1 MQPKFTLKKRGL
13 FLFLS
18 SFISAFFLLIAG
30 GLMAQ
35 QYTNGNLSTG
45 ATHGGTSTA
54 APAGTT
60 WSELQGTNTGLG
72 FGANVTATLTLADD
86 FIVPAGPSWNL
97 TKITFFAYSTG
108 FAGASSPFVDARVQI
123 FNTDP
128 STGNPTPVFG
138 DLTTNRIISSSFAN
152 MYRTGRTTADQ
163 TRKIWKI
170 EVAVNTT
177 LAPGTYWVEWAL
189 GNGGLSNFTPPS
201 TVVGQPTPAGGNS
214 KQRNYSTGLPGTWT
228 AITDGGGGGAQD
240 QHFIIDYATGG
251 CSGTPAPGNTI
262 SSAASVCP
270 GINFTLSLQTP
281 TSGSGVSYQW
291 QSSPDGTTWT
301 NIGGATNS
309 TYTSTLGATTQFRC
323 NVTCGAN
330 TGTSTPT
337 TVSLTPASGCY
348 CIPPATDCTDDDV
361 ITRVRIGT
369 LDNSSACSAGPP
381 AGYTYYSSVA
391 APTIYSGAANPITIN
406 HAATYS
412 KADAV
417 WIDYNQNGQFET
429 AEFTAIGTGAAG
441 TAQISGTI
449 NIPTTALN
457 GTTRMR
463 VRMRFGTTQ
472 FTSAQACTNPSS
484 FGETEDYNVTIAP
497 CVPLTVTTS
506 PANVSVTCGQ
516 NASFTVATAGT
527 LPVYAWQ
534 FRTSASSNWQAL
546 SNGGIYSGATTATL
560 TLTGV
565 SAAYSGY
572 QYRAQVVGGCSG
584 VDFSQPATLTV
595 NAIQP
600 VVSPASAT
608 ICLGSVQQ
616 LSLTNTVAEPTT
628 VTFNATS
635 GLPLTVPDGDPN
647 GVLSSPIAVSGI
659 PAGSVI
665 KNVAVKFSMTHPWVG
680 DIVMNLKAP
689 NGQVLNLVGLLDG
702 GNGTNGTDDFVN
714 TVVDSLSTLAMSG
727 AAAPRTNTF
736 RADRFTVGAGAM
748 GVAPTTTNFWAPL
761 LGTMNGNWSV
771 AFSDLGATDVG
782 VLSAWSIA
790 ITYVAPNFAQ
800 GVWAGPAGTIFTNAA
815 ATAAYD
821 GVTPLTT
828 VYVKPTVTSNY
839 TVNFTTST
847 PCTSATA
854 TVPVTVNT
862 PVTGLTVSPATRAV
876 CIGGSTTFTA
886 STTGGSPVNYQWQR
900 STDAGLTWSNVTGAT
915 GATLTISNVTLNMT
929 GYRYRVATTGNACAA
944 VTSTTFGSI
953 TVNNLPAVTIAAP
966 VVNIVPGTTSTIS
979 ATSTPAAGA
988 TNSWSWTLNG
998 NALAGNTSTQVAS
1011 IDGLG
1016 TYQATVT
1023 DVNGCVNTSN
1033 QLVIGAE
1040 VSDKLWIYPN
1050 PSDGAFQVRLYHNVN
1065 SPEKRVVSVYNSA
1078 GQLITSQTLNLN
1090 YNSSPYQS
1098 LTFDLSGMARGVY
1111 VVKAAHEYS
1120 GRVTSGLLLIH

>member
-1 MQPKFTLKKRGL
+1 MLLFFTPKKLTTFGIRCLLTSMLFIGLSFGTKAQVLFNEDFATVVPLPAGWASQNLSNPLGTTTWFQGNNTVFPSQAGAATAYIGANFNSTAGAGTISTWLFTPNVTIKNGDVFTFYTRRTT
-13 FLFLS
+13 
-18 SFISAFFLLIAG
+18 SAFPDRL
-30 GLMAQ
+30 Q
-35 QYTNGNLSTG
+35 VRLS
-45 ATHGGTSTA
+45 
-54 APAGTT
+54 
-60 WSELQGTNTGLG
+60 L
-72 FGANVTATLTLADD
+72 
-86 FIVPAGPSWNL
+86 
-97 TKITFFAYSTG
+97 
-108 FAGASSPFVDARVQI
+108 AGAS
-123 FNTDP
+123 TDVGATET
-128 STGNPTPVFG
+128 STGDFSTLLLDINPT
-138 DLTTNRIISSSFAN
+138 LTTTGYPSVWTQYTITISGVAAPTSGRLAFRYFVTSGGPSGAN
-152 MYRTGRTTADQ
+152 SDYIGIDEVVYTA
-163 TRKIWKI
+163 
-170 EVAVNTT
+170 VAACT
-177 LAPGTYWVEWAL
+177 
-189 GNGGLSNFTPPS
+189 
-201 TVVGQPTPAGGNS
+201 
-214 KQRNYSTGLPGTWT
+214 
-228 AITDGGGGGAQD
+228 
-240 QHFIIDYATGG
+240 
-251 CSGTPAPGNTI
+251 GTPAPGATNSTI
-262 SSAASVCP
+262 NPVCP
-270 GINFTLSLQTP
+270 GINFTLSLATP
-281 TSGSGVSYQW
+281 GSGVTYQW
-291 QSSPDGTTWT
+291 QSSPNGTAWT
-301 NIGGATNS
+301 NISGATNATLTTNQTTN
-309 TYTSTLGATTQFRC
+309 TYYQCIVS
-323 NVTCGAN
+323 CGSN
-330 TGTSTPT
+330 TGTSTPLQVT
-337 TVSLTPASGCY
+337 MASPTACY
-348 CIPPATDCTDDDV
+348 CIPLATDCTDDDV

-381 AGYTYYSSVA
+381 AGYTYYSAVA
-391 APTIYSGAANPITIN
+391 APTLYSGAANPITIN
-406 HAATYS
+406 HAATWS

-429 AEFTAIGTGAAG
+429 SEFTAIGTGAGG

-449 NIPTTALN
+449 SIPSTALN

-463 VRMRFGTTQ
+463 VRMKFGTAQ
-472 FTSAQACTNPSS
+472 FTSAQSCTNASG

-497 CVPLTVTTS
+497 CVPVSITSS
-506 PANVSVTCGQ
+506 PASVAIVCGQ
-516 NASFTVATAGT
+516 NASFTVATSGT
-527 LPVYAWQ
+527 LPAYGWEYRPNATAAWQ
-534 FRTSASSNWQAL
+534 NVV
-546 SNGGIYSGATTATL
+546 NGGIYSGATTATL

-572 QYRAQVVGGCSG
+572 QYRALVTGGCSAIDASG
-584 VDFSQPATLTV
+584 AATLTV

-628 VTFNATS
+628 VTFNATT
-635 GLPLTVPDGDPN
+635 GLPLTVPDGDAN
-647 GVLSSPIAVSGI
+647 GILSSPVAVSGI

-665 KNVAVKFSMTHPWVG
+665 KNVSVKFSMTHPWAG

-702 GNGTNGTDDFVN
+702 GTGSNGTDDFVN

-727 AAAPRTNTF
+727 APAPRTNTF
-736 RADRFTVGAGAM
+736 RADRFNVGAGAL

-761 LGTMNGNWSV
+761 LGTVNGNWQV

-782 VLSAWSIA
+782 VLSAWSIS

-800 GVWAGPAGTIFTNAA
+800 GVWAGPAGTIFTDAA
-815 ATAAYD
+815 ATTAYT
-821 GVTPLTT
+821 GTPATT
-828 VYVKPTVTSNY
+828 VYVKPTATSNY

-847 PCTSATA
+847 PCTSATT

-886 STTGGSPVNYQWQR
+886 STTAGSPVNYQWQR
-900 STDAGLTWSNVTGAT
+900 STDAGLTWSSITGAT
-915 GATLTISNVTLNMT
+915 SATLTVSNVTLNMT
-929 GYRYRVATTGNACAA
+929 GYRYRVTTTGNACAA
-944 VTSTTFGSI
+944 VTSTTFGSL

-966 VVNIVPGTTSTIS
+966 VVNIVPGTNATIS
-979 ATSTPAAGA
+979 ATSTPAAAA
-988 TNSWSWTLNG
+988 TNSWTWTLNG
-998 NALAGNTSTQVAS
+998 TALAGNTSTQVAT

-1040 VSDKLWIYPN
+1040 MSDKLWIYPN
-1050 PSDGAFQVRLYHNVN
+1050 PTDGAFQVRLYQNVN